1 MYNAESERLRAAPT
15 AWAAAHRL
23 SSSGRSWPPRDRP
36 HLALAMGLRRGTG
49 AWLGPRPGCSSS
61 FELHLTDVVT
71 SIEGLSA
78 AGHLPE
84 RSAIRA
90 AATCGPA
97 ST

>member
-1 MYNAESERLRAAPT
+1 MLVI
-15 AWAAAHRL
+15 L
-23 SSSGRSWPPRDRP
+23 D
-36 HLALAMGLRRGTG
+36 
-49 AWLGPRPGCSSS
+49 
-61 FELHLTDVVT
+61 ELHPADVVT